1 MGPPPATAVAFVEDV
16 LGLDVEAEL
25 GRGRN
30 AFGDG
35 RVQPV
40 QAIEQENLV
49 RLQLNGFGGG
59 AAAFLEA
66 VDRLLNRF
74 PAEQAGE
81 MAVEQLDV
89 QGFGGFVVTVVNPVG
104 GMLNKRPEVVVE
116 I

>member
-1 MGPPPATAVAFVEDV
+1 MGPPPAAAVAFVEDV

-40 QAIEQENLV
+40 QAVEQENLV

-66 VDRLLNRF
+66 VNGLLNRS
-74 PAEQAGE
+74 PAEQADE
-81 MAVEQLDV
+81 VTVEQLDV
-89 QGFGGFVVTVVNPVG
+89 QGFGRLVIAVIDPVSG
-104 GMLNKRPEVVVE
+104 IDRKSTRLNSS
-116 I
+116 